1 MIDRW
6 LEIHIAAW
14 HMQAHHKYVHIY
26 IYVYMI
32 IYYTYIHIY
41 IFIYDHHIHILLNHS
56 SVSVCKSSYV
66 KNPQNLLCIMFWI
79 YIYISTIKN
88 IFYRDIPLV
97 WSLLL
102 SAWAPVAR
110 CCRSWWPEKRWS
122 CRNNRNT
129 SQRPAGKFA
138 EWGELSQYY
147 DHLPRYIYIYIYLS
161 IYLSIY
167 GSVRIFH

>member
-1 MIDRW
+1 VY
-6 LEIHIAAW
+6 L
-14 HMQAHHKYVHIY
+14 YVNLHTSRTLRTYY
-26 IYVYMI
+26 ISCFEYI
-32 IYYTYIHIY
+32 YIHIY
-41 IFIYDHHIHILLNHS
+41 IYIH
-56 SVSVCKSSYV
+56 VY
-66 KNPQNLLCIMFWI
+66 I
-79 YIYISTIKN
+79 YIISTIKN

-122 CRNNRNT
+122 CQNNRNT

-138 EWGELSQYY
+138 EWGERSQYY
-147 DHLPRYIYIYIYLS
+147 DHLPRYIYIYVYLS